1 MNDGVAQSTQ
11 GRRTGLVPILVL
23 CLLLPIAGTDA
34 QDVPR
39 FEIRSAYAEL
49 EDGVYYVHARISY
62 PLSDQALETLQ
73 SGVPLNFEL
82 RIEVTRVRRY
92 IPDSN
97 VATLLQRYQLRFNTL
112 ANRYVV
118 RNLNSSAQQSF
129 ATLDAAL
136 SFLGRVSDLPI
147 LDSTL
152 LEPDKTYELR
162 LQAELDIRR
171 LPKPLQFVAF
181 WIDDWRLTSEW
192 YVWPLQQ

>member
-1 MNDGVAQSTQ
+1 MN
-11 GRRTGLVPILVL
+11 GRTKNPAVSRKAGLASLMAMLLLVPTTVL
-23 CLLLPIAGTDA
+23 RA
-34 QDVPR
+34 QNPPK

-49 EDGVYYVHARISY
+49 ENGVYYLHARIAY
-62 PLSDQALETLQ
+62 PLSDNALETLQ

-82 RIEVTRVRRY
+82 RIEVARVRRY
-92 IPDSN
+92 IPDST
-97 VATLLQRYQLRFNTL
+97 VATLLQRYQLRFNSL

-136 SFLGRVSDLPI
+136 GFLGRVSELPI
-147 LDSTL
+147 LDHAL

-162 LQAELDIRR
+162 LQAELDIKR

-181 WIDDWRLTSEW
+181 WVDDWRLTSEW
-192 YVWPLQQ
+192 YKWPLQQ